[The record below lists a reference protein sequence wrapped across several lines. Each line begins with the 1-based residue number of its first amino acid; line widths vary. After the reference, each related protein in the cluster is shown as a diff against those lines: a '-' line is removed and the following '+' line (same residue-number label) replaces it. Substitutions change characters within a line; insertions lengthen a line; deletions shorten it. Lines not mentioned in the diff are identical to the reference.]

1 MKKLTLAIALSL
13 GLGTSYAQTLKFS
26 NPTPEAGKPLS
37 FEYNAAGGKLEKL
50 SDVKCVA
57 QTFVNNKQKTIN
69 IPLEKNGTVYKGTF
83 TPVDSTAI
91 AVIVLSADGTKDEN
105 PNGYYTLFYEKG
117 KPTAMAYY
125 WEAMYYNGMGTAFAG
140 IKADKSKAIL
150 SYDKAF
156 KTDPALRS
164 KYLINYLG
172 LHFGVDPQAGE
183 PMIDKEIASIE
194 KIKAPKET
202 DLTKMAGLYSVSKR
216 RAKADSVYAVVKKT
230 FPTGTYA
237 YGQAA
242 NEIYSE
248 KDAVQKEAKLNALIT
263 NFKLDLSKPADL
275 AKVSNIYGNV
285 ATAFGAAKN
294 NAKFEEYTN
303 KVESKMT
310 RASLYN
316 TFAWAAAEKKENL
329 EFAANISKK
338 SLGLLEEAK
347 SEKAPEYYASQEDYI
362 KGLNRSSAMYIDTY
376 ATLLGHLGKN
386 EEALKLQ
393 EDAVVKNEYAD
404 ASMNAKYVNFL
415 ALNKQF
421 DKVVSFGE
429 RFVKDGQGTDQM
441 KADLKLA
448 YKGTQPF
455 DAYYAELE
463 KEALAKERAKFLKE
477 MINTPAPKF
486 TLANLQGENVSL
498 ESLKG
503 KVVIVDYWATWCGPC
518 IASFPGMQKAV
529 DKYKTDPNVV
539 FLFVNTWQTEAN
551 RDKVVRDY
559 LATTP
564 YTFNV
569 LFDTP
574 NKQDPSKFDVIEQ
587 YKVEGIPTKFI
598 LDGKGNIRFKKV
610 GFGGSAD
617 GTVKELDMMIALA
630 KNGQEASK

>member
-1 MKKLTLAIALSL
+1 V
-13 GLGTSYAQTLKFS
+13 KFS
-26 NPTPEAGKPLS
+26 SDKPEAGKPLS

-50 SDVKCVA
+50 ADVKCVA
-57 QTFVNNKQKTIN
+57 QTFINNKQKTIN
-69 IPLEKNGTVYKGTF
+69 IPLEKNGTTYKGSF
-83 TPVDSTAI
+83 TPADSTAI
-91 AVIVLSADGTKDEN
+91 AVLVFTADQTKDEN
-105 PNGYYTLFYEKG
+105 PNGYYTLFYSKG

-125 WEAMYYNGMGTAFAG
+125 WESVYYNGMGTAYSG
-140 IKADKSKAIL
+140 IKADKPRAIIAF
-150 SYDKAF
+150 DNAF
-156 KTDPALRS
+156 KTDPTLKP
-164 KYLINYLG
+164 KYLVSYMS
-172 LHFGVDPQAGE
+172 LHFGVDRDKAE
-183 PMIDKEIASIE
+183 PMIDKEIATIE
-194 KIKAPKET
+194 QIKAPKEA
-202 DLTKMAGLYSVSKR
+202 DLTRMAGLYSVSKR
-216 RAKADSVYAVVKKT
+216 KPKADSVYAIVKKT

-237 YGQAA
+237 YGLAA
-242 NEIYSE
+242 NEIYAE
-248 KDAVQKEAKLNALIT
+248 KDAAQKEAKLNALIT
-263 NFKLDLSKPADL
+263 NFKLDLSKKDDL

-285 ATAFGAAKN
+285 ASAYGTAKN
-294 NAKFEEYTN
+294 NAKFEEYAN
-303 KVESKMT
+303 KVEMKMN

-329 EFAANISKK
+329 EFAADISKK
-338 SLGLLEEAK
+338 SLTLIEEAK
-347 SEKAPEYYASQEDYI
+347 GETAPDYYASKEDYV
-362 KGLNRSSAMYIDTY
+362 KALDRSLAMYIDTY
-376 ATLLGHLGKN
+376 ATLLGHSGKN

-393 EDAVVKNEYAD
+393 EVAVAKNEYND
-404 ASMNAKYVNFL
+404 ASMNAKYVNLL

-421 DKVVSFGE
+421 DKVVTFGE
-429 RFVKDGQGTDQM
+429 RFVKEGQGTDQM

-463 KEALAKERAKFLKE
+463 KEALAKEKAKFVKE

-559 LATTP
+559 LATTS

-630 KNGQEASK
+630 KDGQQASK

>member
-1 MKKLTLAIALSL
+1 MKKLSLAIALLL
-13 GLGTSYAQTLKFS
+13 GIGTSYAQSVKFS
-26 NPTPEAGKPLS
+26 SDKPEAGKPLS

-50 SDVKCVA
+50 TDVKCVV
-57 QTFVNNKQKTIN
+57 QTFVNTKQKTIN
-69 IPLEKNGTVYKGTF
+69 IPLEKNGTTYKGSF

-91 AVIVLSADGTKDEN
+91 AVLVFTADQTKDEN
-105 PNGYYTLFYEKG
+105 PNGYYTLFYSKG

-125 WEAMYYNGMGTAFAG
+125 WESVYYNGMGTAYSG
-140 IKADKSKAIL
+140 IKADKPRAIVAL
-150 SYDKAF
+150 DNAF
-156 KTDPALRS
+156 KTDPTLRP
-164 KYLINYLG
+164 KYLVNYLG
-172 LHFGVDPQAGE
+172 LHFGVDRDKAE
-183 PMIDKEIASIE
+183 PMIDKEIVLIE
-194 KIKAPKET
+194 KMKAPKEA
-202 DLTKMAGLYSVSKR
+202 DLTRMAGLYSVSKR
-216 RAKADSVYAVVKKT
+216 KPKADSVYAMIKKT

-237 YGQAA
+237 YGLAV
-242 NEIYSE
+242 NEIYAE

-263 NFKLDLSKPADL
+263 NFKLDLSKKGDL

-294 NAKFEEYTN
+294 NAKFEEYAN
-303 KVESKMT
+303 KVEAKMN

-316 TFAWAAAEKKENL
+316 TFAWAAAEKKDNL
-329 EFAANISKK
+329 EFAAEISKK
-338 SLGLLEEAK
+338 SLALLEDAK
-347 SEKAPEYYASQEDYI
+347 GETAPDYYASKEDYV
-362 KGLNRSSAMYIDTY
+362 KALDRSLAMYIDTY

-393 EDAVVKNEYAD
+393 EVAVAKNEYSD
-404 ASMNAKYVNFL
+404 ASMNAKYVNLL

-421 DKVVSFGE
+421 DKVTSFGE
-429 RFVKDGQGTDQM
+429 RFVKEGQGTDQM

-455 DAYYAELE
+455 DAHYAELE
-463 KEALAKERAKFLKE
+463 REALAKEKAKFIKE

-630 KNGQEASK
+630 KDGQEASK